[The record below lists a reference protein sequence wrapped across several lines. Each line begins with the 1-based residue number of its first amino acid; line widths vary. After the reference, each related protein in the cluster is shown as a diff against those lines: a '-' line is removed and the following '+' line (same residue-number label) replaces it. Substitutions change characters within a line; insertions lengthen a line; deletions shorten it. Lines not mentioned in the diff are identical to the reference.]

1 MASLKANFFIFH
13 AIFEIFL
20 FVLFSFC
27 MRGILFV
34 NGLPSIGNFQ
44 KISDFQN
51 TSNCL
56 FRTES
61 TLFIPS
67 SINLSETDFTHDE
80 TKNLKMWLFSDCFV
94 AHISKTNESSGKHV
108 ILNGIIMIVQLL
120 A

>member
-44 KISDFQN
+44 KISDQ
-51 TSNCL
+51 
-56 FRTES
+56 
-61 TLFIPS
+61 
-67 SINLSETDFTHDE
+67 
-80 TKNLKMWLFSDCFV
+80 LFS
-94 AHISKTNESSGKHV
+94 KTVFFEQNPPYSF
-108 ILNGIIMIVQLL
+108 LL
-120 A
+120 Q